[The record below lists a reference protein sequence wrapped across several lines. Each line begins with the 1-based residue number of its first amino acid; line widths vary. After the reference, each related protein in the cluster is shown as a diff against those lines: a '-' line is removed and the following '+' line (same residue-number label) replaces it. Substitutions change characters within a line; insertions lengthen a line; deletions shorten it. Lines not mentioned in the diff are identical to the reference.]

1 MAVSL
6 IPHITVEPDTTAE
19 YAVIWLHGLGAS
31 GHDFEPIVP
40 ELKLPAE
47 LAVRFIFPHA
57 PQRPVTINNGMVMPA
72 WYDITGLDF
81 DKRADLESFAAS
93 GELVEAFI
101 TSQLQLGIPANKIIL
116 AGFSQGG
123 ALALHTGLRYPQR
136 LGGVMALST
145 YLATGDSLAE
155 EAAPANRDIPVL
167 YAHGLSDPMIPIAQ
181 AIRSR
186 DRLKELGYQVEWYQY
201 MMDHSVCLEEIGD
214 ISRWLQRC
222 FSVASAEV
230 S

>member
-6 IPHITVEPDTTAE
+6 IPHITVEPNTTAE

-81 DKRADLESFAAS
+81 DKRADLESFATS

-101 TSQLQLGIPANKIIL
+101 ASQLQLGIPANKIIL

>member
-1 MAVSL
+1 MAASL

-81 DKRADLESFAAS
+81 DKRADLESFATS

-101 TSQLQLGIPANKIIL
+101 ASQLQLGIPANKIIL